1 MANND
6 NIDRTRVMG
15 TAAFKKEINHLLHS
29 AGFTSSDGEADPGWN
44 SRDHALVMAL
54 MLKSAEGY
62 PKISSG
68 KVMFVQ
74 GPVAGNAAF
83 SIGQPETYRSGHSWL
98 LHARFGII
106 DVSPS
111 LTTGEHRFREPF
123 NGIFNRV
130 WLPPGKERTSVELV
144 DDPAV
149 YMGQVDRALHK
160 QAHSTAV
167 YLHLD
172 DAEVTDKLLESPF
185 KFMGSRLSTEV
196 KNRFGAN
203 FYPAVAKH
211 LHDFVVGKT
220 GTLTGLSKIQAW
232 GVVVDARANTHT

>member
-1 MANND
+1 MTVTS
-6 NIDRTRVMG
+6 NIDKTRVMG
-15 TAAFKKEINHLLHS
+15 TAAFKKEINHLLQS
-29 AGFTSSDGEADPGWN
+29 AGFTSSEGEIDAGWN

-62 PKISSG
+62 PKIASG

-83 SIGQPETYRSGHSWL
+83 GIGQPETYKIGHSWL
-98 LHARFGII
+98 LHAKFGNI
-106 DVSPS
+106 DLSPT
-111 LTTGEHRFREPF
+111 LQTREHSFREPL

-130 WLPPGKERTSVELV
+130 WLPPGKARTSVEMV

-149 YMGQVDRALHK
+149 YTGEIDKAMQK

-172 DAEVTDKLLESPF
+172 DFELTEKLLESPF
-185 KFMGSRLSTEV
+185 KFLGSRFSTEI
-196 KNRFGAN
+196 KTRFGAI

-220 GTLTGLSKIQAW
+220 ESLTSLAKIQAW
-232 GVVVDARANTHT
+232 GAVVDAYTR